1 MLINLFSIVQQSC
14 ANGDL
19 MNIKEFPSMFF
30 NEKIKPK
37 ELMKCILGLRS
48 NEVEAYAVL
57 LKFNSTTVEEF
68 AKKINRD
75 RSTAQKLLQDLV
87 AKGLAIRVETPIK
100 KGGRIYEYSPIPLEL
115 VKKRMREVFEE
126 WCKKAIKVL
135 DEFPN
140 DFEKH

>member
-1 MLINLFSIVQQSC
+1 VQQSSTSD
-14 ANGDL
+14 DL

-48 NEVEAYAVL
+48 NEVEAYMKL
-57 LKFNSTTVEEF
+57 LNFKSITVEEF
-68 AKKINRD
+68 AEKINRG
-75 RSTAQKLLQDLV
+75 RSTVQKLLQDLV
-87 AKGLAIRVETPIK
+87 SKGLAVRVETPIK
-100 KGGRIYEYSPIPLEL
+100 RGGRIYEYSPVPLEL
-115 VKKRMREVFEE
+115 VKKRMKEVFEE

-135 DEFPN
+135 DEFPK

>member
-1 MLINLFSIVQQSC
+1 MQQSSTSD
-14 ANGDL
+14 DL

-48 NEVEAYAVL
+48 NEVEAYMKL
-57 LKFNSTTVEEF
+57 LNFKSITVEEF
-68 AKKINRD
+68 AEKINRG
-75 RSTAQKLLQDLV
+75 RSTVQKLLQDLV
-87 AKGLAIRVETPIK
+87 SKGLAVRVETPIK
-100 KGGRIYEYSPIPLEL
+100 RGGRIYEYSPVPLEL
-115 VKKRMREVFEE
+115 VKKRMKEVFEE

-135 DEFPN
+135 DEFPK